1 MSKDFAAR
9 VALAL
14 LLCLALVACGGKQA
28 TTKSEEDLGLD
39 PKDSP
44 AELYV
49 KMAEEYYKRGQT
61 EVAFRRAQQAIAAD
75 ESYPRA
81 HIWLAFL
88 LDALRQPEEAGKHY
102 QRGVE
107 LAPNNPDVLS
117 AYASFLCRARK
128 YAEAD
133 SYFKKALASP
143 IYATPWIAMTNAGN
157 CAAEAGDSA
166 KAETYY
172 RSATQANARFGA
184 PLVKLAEM
192 AMKRGDVSA
201 AKGYIDSYFKPE
213 TARTSPSVSYTALE
227 IGAEAERKLG
237 NRQRA
242 AYYEKAL
249 EAGRPT
255 PPSSPQPAGS

>member
-1 MSKDFAAR
+1 MSRDIDAR
-9 VALAL
+9 IPLAI
-14 LLCLALVACGGKQA
+14 LLCLALVACGGNRA

-88 LDALRQPEEAGKHY
+88 LDALRQPGEAGKHY

-107 LAPNNPDVLS
+107 LAPNNPDILT
-117 AYASFLCRARK
+117 AYASFLCRERK
-128 YAEAD
+128 HAEAD
-133 SYFKKALASP
+133 AYFKKALASP
-143 IYATPWIAMTNAGN
+143 IYTTPWIAMTNAGN

-172 RSATQANARFGA
+172 RSAIQANARFSD
-184 PLVKLAEM
+184 PLVKLGEL
-192 AMKRGDVSA
+192 AMKRGDAKA
-201 AKGYIDSYFKPE
+201 AKDYIDSYFKPE
-213 TARTSPSVSYTALE
+213 TARTNPSVSYTALG
-227 IGAEAERKLG
+227 IGAQAERKLG
-237 NRQRA
+237 NQQRA

-249 EAGRPT
+249 QAGRPT